1 MSDLSVDKRTYIAY
15 TVKVAEHSFRSLS
28 VYVICQ
34 IMERER
40 LQLRSRNVA
49 SEKYTDETF

>member
-40 LQLRSRNVA
+40 LQLRS
-49 SEKYTDETF
+49 